1 MAMTRYVDR
10 KKKFSVITFLDPG
23 QTRDTVDAIRVS
35 AQDYQ
40 LLPVSGGA
48 LTFAIPEDGL
58 RLFIQRCLHHTSGKA
73 RSEFFY

>member
-10 KKKFSVITFLDPG
+10 KKKLSVITFHDPG
-23 QTRDTVDAIRVS
+23 QTRDTVDAVRRS

-40 LLPVSGGA
+40 LLPVSLGA

-58 RLFIQRCLHHTSGKA
+58 RLFIQSCLLQWQGQV
-73 RSEFFY
+73 